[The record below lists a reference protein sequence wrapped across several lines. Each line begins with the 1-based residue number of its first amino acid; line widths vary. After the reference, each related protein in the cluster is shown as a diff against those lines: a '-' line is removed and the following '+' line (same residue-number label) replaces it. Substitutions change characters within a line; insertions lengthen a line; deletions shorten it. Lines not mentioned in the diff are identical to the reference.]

1 VTTSCTCGQPLVMG
15 VGSDVVV
22 TLAGLEVTFRRDTDF
37 VICPRC
43 LSSYRAAD
51 LREEPSDR
59 TAT

>member
-1 VTTSCTCGQPLVMG
+1 MG